1 MMHMHDAAPS
11 LCACT
16 ALRKASR
23 ALTRHY
29 DEHLAPH
36 GLSIA
41 QFALLRHIAR
51 GQPIVLSALADQL
64 AMDRTTLYRALRPI
78 EASGWIRTEPA
89 PRGNV
94 RLARLTEEG
103 AAVMHG
109 AEPAWEASQS
119 AIRSSLGDD
128 GWARLHDA
136 AADVLAM
143 VREARS

>member
-1 MMHMHDAAPS
+1 MMHMHDVAPS

-16 ALRKASR
+16 ALRKAAR

-29 DEHLAPH
+29 DEHLAPF

-41 QFALLRHIAR
+41 QFAVLRHIAR
-51 GQPIVLSALADQL
+51 GQPIALSTLAEQL

-78 EASGWIRTEPA
+78 EASGWIRTEAA
-89 PRGNV
+89 PRGHV
-94 RLARLTEEG
+94 RLARLTDAG
-103 AAVMHG
+103 ANVMHA
-109 AEPAWEASQS
+109 AEPAWEASQ
-119 AIRSSLGDD
+119 AALQAGLGDD

-143 VREARS
+143 MREARS